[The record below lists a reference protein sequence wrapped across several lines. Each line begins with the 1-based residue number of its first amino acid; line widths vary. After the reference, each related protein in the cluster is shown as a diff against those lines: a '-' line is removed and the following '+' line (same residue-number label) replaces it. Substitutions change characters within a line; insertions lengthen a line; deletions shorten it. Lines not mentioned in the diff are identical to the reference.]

1 MSQALARL
9 IVQRGPNPNETFDL
23 IQDKITIGRSPANE
37 ISITDPEISR
47 KHAQLIRQE
56 SGYALEDLGSTNGSF
71 VNDRRVV
78 GLTPLHH
85 GDVIDLGE
93 AISLVYVVET
103 PEDDSTLVETGKSL
117 AELDTVPEGLAAP
130 VFAPM
135 PAQAPPPVRPVPA
148 ADAAVEAEAHGM
160 SCGQRILLGCGGL
173 ILLMFLCTATLYFL
187 DAYDQGR
194 LLYCGALR
202 PFWDFILG
210 PFGFAPICA

>member
-1 MSQALARL
+1 MSQATARL
-9 IVQRGPNPNETFDL
+9 VVQRGPNPNQIYDL
-23 IQDKITIGRSPANE
+23 VQDKITIGRSPANE
-37 ISITDPEISR
+37 IAITDPEISR

-93 AISLVYVVET
+93 AISLVYQAAA
-103 PEDDSTLVETGKSL
+103 PEPDATLVETGSSL
-117 AELDTVPEGLAAP
+117 AELDTIPEGLAAP
-130 VFAPM
+130 AFAP
-135 PAQAPPPVRPVPA
+135 PAYEAQPRPFVPPAPA
-148 ADAAVEAEAHGM
+148 AETPETQGM
-160 SCGQRILLGCGGL
+160 SCGQRILIGCGA
-173 ILLMFLCTATLYFL
+173 IVLLLFLCTATLYFL

-202 PFWDFILG
+202 PFWNFLLG
-210 PFGFAPICA
+210 PFGFAPLCA

>member
-1 MSQALARL
+1 MSQVSARL
-9 IVQRGPNPNETFDL
+9 VVRRGPNPNEVFDL
-23 IQDKITIGRSPANE
+23 IQEKITIGRSPANE

-71 VNDRRVV
+71 INERRIV

-85 GDVIDLGE
+85 GDVIELGE
-93 AISLVYVVET
+93 AITLVYEVGLQE
-103 PEDDSTLVETGKSL
+103 EDATLVDTGSSL
-117 AELDTVPEGLAAP
+117 AELDTVPEGVVPVFKPAAREAAP
-130 VFAPM
+130 WQPAPETN
-135 PAQAPPPVRPVPA
+135 AAP
-148 ADAAVEAEAHGM
+148 AEARSL
-160 SCGQRILLGCGGL
+160 SCGQRVLLGCGVVV
-173 ILLMFLCTATLYFL
+173 LLLFLCTATLYFL

-210 PFGFAPICA
+210 PFGFAPLCA